1 MSYVNCINPSLSQED
16 AIIKEILYKLSKIDN
31 TRLIGVNSTEKEV
44 YIELF
49 VPQAVEGTKENI
61 QINKIVK
68 EISRIIDEELS
79 QRYSIQVKDAVIS
92 IKIPV
97 FK

>member
-1 MSYVNCINPSLSQED
+1 MDETQ
-16 AIIKEILYKLSKIDN
+16 
-31 TRLIGVNSTEKEV
+31 
-44 YIELF
+44 
-49 VPQAVEGTKENI
+49 ENI
-61 QINKIVK
+61 QLNKIVK
-68 EISRIIDEELS
+68 EISRIIDAELS

>member
-1 MSYVNCINPSLSQED
+1 VN
-16 AIIKEILYKLSKIDN
+16 
-31 TRLIGVNSTEKEV
+31 TTEKEV
-44 YIELF
+44 HIELF
-49 VPQAVEGTKENI
+49 VPHVVEGTQDNS

-68 EISRIIDEELS
+68 EISKIIDEGLS
-79 QRYSIQVKDAVIS
+79 QKHSIQVNDAVIS